1 MTGAEQ
7 NAIRIAD
14 HPRAMRQIELARG
27 WGGIGCFL
35 FVGLVSLQSSVPP
48 LDAGVRALLAGV
60 VGYVAGWGLSLL
72 VWRHLALAEAG
83 AARDS
88 AEARRA
94 ALIEQIETR
103 AAAMA
108 AGAISPGAGGV
119 PAAPAPGG
127 AAMATGAPGPGRPNP
142 APSMP
147 AASAGGT
154 QQPEEAISR

>member
-1 MTGAEQ
+1 MTGTDQ

-48 LDAGVRALLAGV
+48 LDAGV
-60 VGYVAGWGLSLL
+60 AGWGLSLM
-72 VWRHLALAEAG
+72 VWRHLALAEAA

-103 AAAMA
+103 AAAL
-108 AGAISPGAGGV
+108 GAGG
-119 PAAPAPGG
+119 PEPGG
-127 AAMATGAPGPGRPNP
+127 AGVPPMPGPAAA
-142 APSMP
+142 APLSTDR
-147 AASAGGT
+147 AATARA
-154 QQPEEAISR
+154 PEEAIAR

>member
-1 MTGAEQ
+1 VTEQ
-7 NAIRIAD
+7 QPIRIAD

-35 FVGLVSLQSSVPP
+35 FVGLVSLQSNVPP

-60 VGYVAGWGLSLL
+60 VGYVAGWGLSIM
-72 VWRHLALAEAG
+72 VWRHLALAEAA

-108 AGAISPGAGGV
+108 AGG
-119 PAAPAPGG
+119 PAPGG
-127 AAMATGAPGPGRPNP
+127 AGAPPMPAPAAPPLPTNP
-142 APSMP
+142 A
-147 AASAGGT
+147 AAARA
-154 QQPEEAISR
+154 PEEAIAR

>member
-1 MTGAEQ
+1 MTGTDQ

-60 VGYVAGWGLSLL
+60 VGYVAGWGLSLM
-72 VWRHLALAEAG
+72 VWRHLALAEAA

-103 AAAMA
+103 AAAL
-108 AGAISPGAGGV
+108 GAGG
-119 PAAPAPGG
+119 PEPGG
-127 AAMATGAPGPGRPNP
+127 AGVPPMPGPAAA
-142 APSMP
+142 APLSTDR
-147 AASAGGT
+147 AATARA
-154 QQPEEAISR
+154 PEEAIAR